1 MDGNI
6 ALLTGTSIRNYELKQ
21 DACFIGSWI
30 QMNVDETWTS
40 GHQDTVV
47 SHFAHGTCP
56 SSSFSVQVGCLCGLW
71 RAGPR
76 SPCQAAQPWV
86 SGSWTSRGTFRRN
99 WEHQR
104 GWGTGACHIS
114 KSGTRGEERLTADEV
129 SVSGMARPPAER
141 SRQENGGPRGCPTV
155 GRRSLHISV

>member
-86 SGSWTSRGTFRRN
+86 SGSWTSRGAHGRRTFR
-99 WEHQR
+99 
-104 GWGTGACHIS
+104 
-114 KSGTRGEERLTADEV
+114 LEV
-129 SVSGMARPPAER
+129 NRRVKKRPPWWEFTR
-141 SRQENGGPRGCPTV
+141 FSF
-155 GRRSLHISV
+155 SVLLILFPIFSAMDMYELCTKNKGK